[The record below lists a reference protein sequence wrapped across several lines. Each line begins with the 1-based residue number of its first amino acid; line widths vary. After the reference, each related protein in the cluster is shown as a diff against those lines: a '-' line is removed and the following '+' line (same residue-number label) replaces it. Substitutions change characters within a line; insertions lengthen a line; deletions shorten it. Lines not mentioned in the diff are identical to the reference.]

1 MSMIRYRNV
10 RTEQV
15 VDLEQGCE
23 DERRLAGL
31 SDIWQP
37 LTDTATGAVPPTPV
51 AGAAVD
57 AASVDADPSR
67 PVPPAVKSPRPSAP
81 VGAWR
86 EYAISRGADPAAV
99 AAAPKT
105 ALVALYG

>member
-1 MSMIRYRNV
+1 MSTIRYRNV

-31 SDIWQP
+31 PDVWQP
-37 LTDTATGAVPPTPV
+37 LTDAATGTAPATPV
-51 AGAAVD
+51 AGTA
-57 AASVDADPSR
+57 VDADPSR
-67 PVPPAVKSPRPSAP
+67 PVPPAVKAPRPSAP
-81 VGAWR
+81 VAAWR
-86 EYAISRGADPAAV
+86 EYAISRGADPGAV